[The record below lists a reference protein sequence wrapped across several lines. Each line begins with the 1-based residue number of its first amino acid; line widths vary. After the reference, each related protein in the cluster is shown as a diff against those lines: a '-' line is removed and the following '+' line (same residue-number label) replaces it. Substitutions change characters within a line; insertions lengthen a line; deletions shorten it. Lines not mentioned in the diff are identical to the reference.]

1 MKEDYIDI
9 SKLNLEMCYEPSWP
23 EDRPTFVNLI
33 RDVQLEDL
41 DNIILVIARLHIRYQ
56 HIIHR
61 KEIQKCFIYLLSQVK
76 CSNIEDLYNLAYSIY
91 NKYD

>member
-9 SKLNLEMCYEPSWP
+9 SKLNLEMYYEPSWP
-23 EDRPTFVNLI
+23 EDKPIFLNLI

-41 DNIILVIARLHIRYQ
+41 DHIILVIARLHIRYQ

-61 KEIQKCFIYLLSQVK
+61 KEIQKSFIYLLKRVK
-76 CSNIEDLYNLAYSIY
+76 CSNVEELYNLAYSIY
-91 NKYD
+91 NR